1 VSCFGLGRLEQ
12 ETKSKSKRISESIH
26 SYGERIERA
35 SMGRGIQMIDY
46 FLFLGAMILTII
58 TSLAVVWG
66 GIGIWMTYDLLVEK
80 IRNR

>member
-1 VSCFGLGRLEQ
+1 
-12 ETKSKSKRISESIH
+12 
-26 SYGERIERA
+26 
-35 SMGRGIQMIDY
+35 MIDY